1 MDYTKVIK
9 KIFTQ
14 LKKKNIDIYYKKFL
28 IKLEKFEIKTSF
40 NDDIEFVLYMLKF
53 VRMYHHHA
61 FFYIPTHENYQ
72 NNFGN
77 KPTKFTLGK
86 DNIGIIKFYSFIIN
100 YGISKELQKK
110 EKKNMKMI

>member
-1 MDYTKVIK
+1 MNYIK
-9 KIFTQ
+9 IIKQFLNQ

-53 VRMYHHHA
+53 VRMYHKHA
-61 FFYIPTHENYQ
+61 LIEIPTHENYQ

-77 KPTKFTLGK
+77 KPTKFILGK
-86 DNIGIIKFYSFIIN
+86 DNI
-100 YGISKELQKK
+100 
-110 EKKNMKMI
+110 